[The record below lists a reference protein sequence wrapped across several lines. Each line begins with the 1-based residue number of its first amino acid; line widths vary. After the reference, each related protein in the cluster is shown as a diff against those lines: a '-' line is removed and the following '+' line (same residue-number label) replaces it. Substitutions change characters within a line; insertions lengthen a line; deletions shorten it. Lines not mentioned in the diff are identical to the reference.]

1 MNKALFKLAINLFRK
16 ELYEEEKEIFSA
28 NTRSLRRR

>member
-1 MNKALFKLAINLFRK
+1 MNKTLFKLSINLFRK
-16 ELYEEEKEIFSA
+16 ELYGEEKEIFST